1 MLEGVMYTFLIS
13 DGWLLA
19 ERSSCL
25 VTNIPL
31 IGSVRSSCFFCN
43 AWSENERSRL
53 NVPRSVIL
61 GMGAAGTKS
70 VAFSETWMD
79 WPVLERSCIQR
90 FCPSNVGYTIPDRCC
105 CCCSWSAFSPPWSSS
120 SSPHS
125 AISSSQIPDSQ
136 RWANSMILS
145 KQREK
150 WIDWSHRSLSF
161 FQTDLYKQWE
171 CWSNTSSEFFLLP
184 HQQRDR
190 SRWWCASRSVSWF
203 QTSSRTD
210 KRAIDFQ
217 GIDRLSHDSI
227 PPRSRLIAI
236 ASTADFFEQRPVFR
250 LIERYCDAK
259 TVVVW
264 DCMHWEHEII
274 SHNHAAGSRNSVE
287 RATYLHDQSAE
298 YQVDEFRYFDRIPT
312 ERSFSL
318 SKWLVVAWPPSGERP
333 RCNYHDC
340 PEFDRLTPE
349 WSFCLSN

>member
-61 GMGAAGTKS
+61 GMDAAGTKS
-70 VAFSETWMD
+70 VAFSETWID
-79 WPVLERSCIQR
+79 WPVLERSCMVR
-90 FCPSNVGYTIPDRCC
+90 FSPSNVGYSILGCGG
-105 CCCSWSAFSPPWSSS
+105 CSQSATSFPAAS
-120 SSPHS
+120 SSPQS
-125 AISSSQIPDSQ
+125 TISLSQIPRNQ
-136 RWANSMILS
+136 RWANSIILS
-145 KQREK
+145 KQREQ

-210 KRAIDFQ
+210 KRANEFRETC
-217 GIDRLSHDSI
+217 GSSHDAAAA
-227 PPRSRLIAI
+227 RSRLIAI

-250 LIERYCDAK
+250 LIERYCGAK
-259 TVVVW
+259 TFVVW
-264 DCMHWEHEII
+264 GRIYWALRII
-274 SHNHAAGSRNSVE
+274 PHNPSRIVRNS
-287 RATYLHDQSAE
+287 T
-298 YQVDEFRYFDRIPT
+298 
-312 ERSFSL
+312 
-318 SKWLVVAWPPSGERP
+318 
-333 RCNYHDC
+333 
-340 PEFDRLTPE
+340 
-349 WSFCLSN
+349 